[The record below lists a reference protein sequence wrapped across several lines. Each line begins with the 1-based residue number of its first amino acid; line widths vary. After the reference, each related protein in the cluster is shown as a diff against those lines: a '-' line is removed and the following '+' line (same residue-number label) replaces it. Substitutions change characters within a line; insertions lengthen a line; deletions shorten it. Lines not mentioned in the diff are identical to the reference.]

1 MKRAIMGVHHRQ
13 GALKNIGDY
22 IQAIAANQFMRTDAY
37 IDREE
42 LGLYSGEQCKLIMN
56 GWFMH
61 EPEKFPP
68 SDKISPLVVSFHV
81 TPKHEKQILSEAGI
95 PKEE

>member
-42 LGLYSGEQCKLIMN
+42 
-56 GWFMH
+56 
-61 EPEKFPP
+61 P
-68 SDKISPLVVSFHV
+68 SPRQRCWRGARRWKIR
-81 TPKHEKQILSEAGI
+81 TARRRA
-95 PKEE
+95 